1 MTTPA
6 DPPSGSLAGAR
17 VVVGVSGG
25 IAAYKAVEV
34 IRRLV
39 DAGAHVAPIMTN
51 AAHRFIGE
59 TTLSA
64 LSSEP
69 VQKSLWDEDSP
80 IPHTRLGQGADAV
93 VVVPATARIIGSY
106 AAGIS
111 NDLLTATLLATRAP
125 VVVCPAMHTEMWEHA
140 AVQENLATLR
150 RRGVHIVDPEP
161 GRLAG
166 GDVGHG
172 RLAAPATIVAGVE
185 RALGPNDLAGLKVLI
200 TAGGTREAIDP
211 VRVISNRSTGKQG
224 YALAAAAHARGADVT
239 LVTTVDRE
247 PPPGVEIVPVTSAA
261 SMQDAVMPRASDTD
275 VIIMAAAVADF
286 RPATVADHKI
296 KKGDGIDAIPLE
308 RTHDFLVDLG
318 EAKPDGQTLVGF
330 AAETNDLEAN
340 ARGKL
345 ERKRLDL
352 IVANDVSM
360 ENVGFAHD
368 TNEVLIISADAVR
381 PVPLADKRVIADA
394 VLDAVVTARGG
405 APAVNP

>member
-93 VVVPATARIIGSY
+93 VVVPATARLIGSY
-106 AAGIS
+106 AAWIS
-111 NDLLTATLLATRAP
+111 NDLLTATLLATQAP
-125 VVVCPAMHTEMWEHA
+125 VVVCPAMLTEMWEHA

-166 GDVGHG
+166 GDIGHG
-172 RLAAPATIVAGVE
+172 RLAAPATIVAGIE
-185 RALGPNDLAGLKVLI
+185 RALGPNDLAGLQVLI

-247 PPPGVEIVPVTSAA
+247 PPPGVDIVPVTSAA
-261 SMQDAVMPRASDTD
+261 SMQDAVMPRAADTD

-286 RPATVADHKI
+286 RPASVADHKI

-330 AAETNDLEAN
+330 AAETSDLEAN

>member
-93 VVVPATARIIGSY
+93 VVVPATARLIGSY

-111 NDLLTATLLATRAP
+111 NDLLTATLLATQAP

-166 GDVGHG
+166 GDIGHG
-172 RLAAPATIVAGVE
+172 RLAAPATIVAGIE
-185 RALGPNDLAGLKVLI
+185 RALGPNDLAGLQVLI

-247 PPPGVEIVPVTSAA
+247 PPPGVDIVPVTSAA
-261 SMQDAVMPRASDTD
+261 SMQDAVMPRAADTD

-286 RPATVADHKI
+286 RPASVADHKI

-308 RTHDFLVDLG
+308 RTHDFLVELG